1 MSQSNSSSSTSA
13 DTPLSVIAMQIVKE
27 ALQPEATP
35 AALAQMA
42 EQDPAFALR
51 VMSMVNSAAFGISR
65 RVTDVRQASALLGVR
80 GLRSLGL
87 SLALSDMVPAGKGT
101 EVLLANSLRRAT
113 ASQLI
118 AKLFGEREL
127 DEYFTAGLFLE
138 VGLLVRARS
147 DLDRALQVARSPSP
161 DRLVFERAF
170 GLAEHPLHGAEVAR
184 TFHLPETTIEA
195 IRRHHDPEPPPTTV
209 GKVTWLAERVAAIW
223 EGGDLSQARLQ
234 AIEAAKRIGV
244 DERAL
249 GEVLQKLPELVG
261 AAAGGL
267 DREVGAQ
274 KSYENLLVDINRSLV
289 ELTQS
294 YEAVV
299 RQLEILLEEKEELT
313 KQLAEANDRLDRL
326 AHTDPLT
333 NLANKRSLEQ
343 ALIRDLARADRDKT
357 CLSIVVAD
365 VDHFKQVNDRY
376 GHAIGDVVLQRV
388 AKVLSS
394 TLRTG
399 DLATRFGG
407 EEFVLILPGTNAFG
421 AKLAAERIRRAISQ
435 VDFEGPSGPFRV
447 TVSFGVT
454 SVVGPGCSGMSKQ
467 VFKEADEA
475 LYAAK
480 AGGRDRV
487 IIYSDIAGAA
497 SATTG

>member
-1 MSQSNSSSSTSA
+1 MSAPNNSSNA
-13 DTPLSVIAMQIVKE
+13 DTPLSVIALQIVNE

-35 AALAQMA
+35 AALALMA

-51 VMSMVNSAAFGISR
+51 IMAMVNSAAFGISR
-65 RVTDVRQASALLGVR
+65 RVTDVRQASAMLGVR

-87 SLALSDMVPAGKGT
+87 SLALSDMVPTSKGT

-113 ASQLI
+113 ASQLL
-118 AKLFGEREL
+118 AKLFGERDL

-138 VGLLVRARS
+138 VGLLARARA

-161 DRLVFERAF
+161 DRLLFERAF
-170 GLAEHPLHGAEVAR
+170 GLAEHPLHGAEIAR
-184 TFHLPETTIEA
+184 TFRLPDATIQA
-195 IRRHHDPEPPPTTV
+195 IRCHHDPDPPSTTV
-209 GKVTWLAERVAAIW
+209 GKVTWLAERVSAIW
-223 EGGDLSQARLQ
+223 EGGDLSQARVQ

-244 DERAL
+244 DERAFT
-249 GEVLQKLPELVG
+249 EVLQQLPELVG
-261 AAAGGL
+261 AAAGAL
-267 DREVGAQ
+267 DREIGSQ
-274 KSYENLLVDINRSLV
+274 KSYETLLVDINRGLV
-289 ELTQS
+289 ELTHS

-299 RQLEILLEEKEELT
+299 RQLEVLLEEKEELT
-313 KQLAEANDRLDRL
+313 KKLAEANDRLDRL

-333 NLANKRSLEQ
+333 GLANKRSLEQ
-343 ALIRDLARADRDKT
+343 ALTRDLARADRDKT

-365 VDHFKQVNDRY
+365 VDHFKKVNDQH
-376 GHAIGDVVLQRV
+376 GHDVGDVVLQRV

-421 AKLAAERIRRAISQ
+421 AKLAAERVRRAMSQ
-435 VDFEGPSGPFRV
+435 VEFESPKGKFRV
-447 TVSFGVT
+447 TISFGVT

-480 AGGRDRV
+480 VGGRDRV
-487 IIYSDIAGAA
+487 VIRAELDAPGAA
-497 SATTG
+497 PTE

>member
-1 MSQSNSSSSTSA
+1 MTHDASSSSA
-13 DTPLSVIAMQIVKE
+13 ETPLSVIALQIVNE

-35 AALAQMA
+35 TALAHLA

-51 VMSMVNSAAFGISR
+51 IMAMVNSAAFGISR

-87 SLALSDMVPAGKGT
+87 SLALSDMVPSSKGT

-113 ASQLI
+113 ASQLLG
-118 AKLFGEREL
+118 KLLGEREL

-138 VGLLVRARS
+138 VGLLVRARA
-147 DLDRALQVARSPSP
+147 DLDRALQVARSPSL

-170 GLAEHPLHGAEVAR
+170 GFAEHPVQGAEVAR
-184 TFHLPETTIEA
+184 TFHLPEATIEA
-195 IRRHHDPEPPPTTV
+195 IRRHHEPAPPETIV

-223 EGGDLSQARLQ
+223 EGGDIAQSRSLAFEAGRRVG
-234 AIEAAKRIGV
+234 IE
-244 DERAL
+244 ERAL
-249 GEVLQKLPELVG
+249 TEVLEKVPEVV
-261 AAAGGL
+261 AAAASAL
-267 DREVGAQ
+267 DRDVGAQ
-274 KSYENLLVDINRSLV
+274 KSYETLLLDINRGLV
-289 ELTQS
+289 ELTHS

-299 RQLEILLEEKEELT
+299 RQLEILLEEKEALT
-313 KQLAEANDRLDRL
+313 KQLAEANDRLERL

-333 NLANKRSLEQ
+333 GLANKRSLEQ

-365 VDHFKQVNDRY
+365 VDHFKQVNDRF
-376 GHAIGDVVLQRV
+376 GHAVGDVVLARV
-388 AKVLSS
+388 AKILSS

-421 AKLAAERIRRAISQ
+421 AKLAAERVRRAISQ
-435 VDFEGPSGPFRV
+435 VQFEGPQEPFTV

-454 SVVGPGCSGMSKQ
+454 SVVGPGCGGLSKQ
-467 VFKEADEA
+467 LFKQADEA
-475 LYAAK
+475 LYVAK
-480 AGGRDRV
+480 GNGRNCVV
-487 IIYSDIAGAA
+487 IFDDPGAA
-497 SATTG
+497 SG